1 MFNCKL
7 QLNSRYKNII
17 MTTIG
22 ESISRIR
29 NVFKLVNEDAFL
41 TDRFIYGLLL
51 KYSKALIKRQDVEN
65 KLMQYDSL
73 FETLPYVELVEVD
86 KIEANCAKVKT
97 GCKIMRTKNKLPKL
111 MNGLNGPI
119 LRTISPIDGSDVFQ
133 QCLVAV
139 YVAMTQS
146 TNFKYNKTHYFWYK
160 NGYLYFPDIIWDA
173 VSVEGMFE
181 ENLDD
186 FCNENDSECTL
197 AQDKNFTIPDYLFA
211 EIEQMAQQE
220 LMTLAKI
227 PPDMGDDSQN
237 ILR

>member
-1 MFNCKL
+1 
-7 QLNSRYKNII
+7 
-17 MTTIG
+17 MTTIR

-29 NVFKLVNEDAFL
+29 NVFKLVTEDAFL
-41 TDRFIYGLLL
+41 TDRFIYSLLL
-51 KYSKALIKRQDVEN
+51 KHSKALIKRQDVEN

-73 FETLPYVELVEVD
+73 FETLPYVELIEVD
-86 KIEANCAKVKT
+86 RIEADCARIKT

-111 MNGLNGPI
+111 MTGGNGPI

-133 QCLVAV
+133 QCLAAV

-146 TNFKYNKTHYFWYK
+146 TNFKYNRTHYFWYK

-181 ENLDD
+181 EAVDN
-186 FCNENDSECTL
+186 FCNENGSDCTM
-197 AQDKNFTIPDYLFA
+197 AQDRNFTIPDYLFT
-211 EIEQMAQQE
+211 EVEQMTEQE
-220 LMTLAKI
+220 IMTLAKV
-227 PPDMGDDSQN
+227 PSDTGDNSQN